1 MNIYVAFDLSIK
13 NKKKLKAITKD
24 NKVFYNIKSDK
35 GKIPD
40 KNFLKSEIVF
50 GNVPASW
57 ITK

>member
-13 NKKKLKAITKD
+13 NKKKLQAITKD

-40 KNFLKSEIVF
+40 KNLYKKKG
-50 GNVPASW
+50 GN
-57 ITK
+57 I